1 MTLLGKLRGRWSTQ
15 SQKAALRSSP
25 HLGPTGCGVRSRNL
39 AIETFERLC
48 AAGVPERLCFATA
61 EVVRSGLANGDLRSP
76 HDTVKDLVDVLYDIR
91 KNDTRDILTA
101 AFPDVKLTEARKA
114 RKDEEAEAVTGKPS
128 ARSPKLS
135 GLVADHLAPKGA
147 DAYRGKKDA
156 SWPAVWRLPDLV
168 LMDALA
174 GADRDLRK
182 QLMTVFRADQPL
194 LFSRCEIAWKER
206 LENDVI
212 AAWKSRRGPEAV
224 SEVLERAAPGGKV
237 QSPMPKEEVD
247 IDIALFGRMVAS
259 LPEATVEAAAS
270 FAHSMTVGEFQIEA
284 DFFTAAEERPRD
296 GNDRGGHMAHAFWG
310 SGIHHRYCAVDMNLL
325 RANLEKGGRSSSV
338 ATEMAEDAMKRVV
351 TGFATTVPHGK
362 STNSAPF
369 SPASY
374 VMLERGAAPAT
385 NLSVAFSRPIPP
397 DVADPMASAIAR
409 LREFKVALSRVYGEG
424 KVVELCAYPGLEPIE
439 GAPDSLAVA
448 LDEIAR

>member
-1 MTLLGKLRGRWSTQ
+1 
-15 SQKAALRSSP
+15 
-25 HLGPTGCGVRSRNL
+25 
-39 AIETFERLC
+39 
-48 AAGVPERLCFATA
+48 
-61 EVVRSGLANGDLRSP
+61 
-76 HDTVKDLVDVLYDIR
+76 
-91 KNDTRDILTA
+91 
-101 AFPDVKLTEARKA
+101 
-114 RKDEEAEAVTGKPS
+114 
-128 ARSPKLS
+128 
-135 GLVADHLAPKGA
+135 
-147 DAYRGKKDA
+147 
-156 SWPAVWRLPDLV
+156 
-168 LMDALA
+168 
-174 GADRDLRK
+174 
-182 QLMTVFRADQPL
+182 
-194 LFSRCEIAWKER
+194 
-206 LENDVI
+206 
-212 AAWKSRRGPEAV
+212 
-224 SEVLERAAPGGKV
+224 
-237 QSPMPKEEVD
+237 
-247 IDIALFGRMVAS
+247 
-259 LPEATVEAAAS
+259 
-270 FAHSMTVGEFQIEA
+270 
-284 DFFTAAEERPRD
+284 
-296 GNDRGGHMAHAFWG
+296 MAHAFWG